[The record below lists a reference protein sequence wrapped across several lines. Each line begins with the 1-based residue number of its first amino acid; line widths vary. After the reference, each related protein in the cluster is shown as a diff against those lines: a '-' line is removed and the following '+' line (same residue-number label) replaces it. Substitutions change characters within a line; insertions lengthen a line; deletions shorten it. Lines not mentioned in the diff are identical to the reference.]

1 MFVSDRIVFVEL
13 QKTGCTHI
21 RNLLREIVGGEFVE
35 RHIQADPRLFV
46 DGRSFLGSVRD
57 PWDWYVS
64 LWAYSCDS
72 KGDFFDNVTTQGIR
86 LRKRGWR
93 LRPYALLVETLQSR
107 PNWHAAQWKRTFRD
121 INDPGAFRD
130 WLYMLNDQTYW
141 PDVGEGYWRCPLN
154 RFAGLLTYRYMKLFT
169 CRTGELDVLRRVRTP
184 EQLAAHED
192 SHSFIDHFIR
202 NEHLESDLL
211 GALQRMDIDVPADL
225 RARLVS
231 APRTNTSSKQ
241 HGTGYYYDAATEQ
254 LVGDRDRLIVD
265 KFGYVA
271 PSARQRSER
280 AAGSAERVSQRGPL
294 PTSCQ

>member
-21 RNLLREIVGGEFVE
+21 RNLLKEIVGGEFVE

-107 PNWHAAQWKRTFRD
+107 PNWHAGQWRRTFRD
-121 INDPGAFRD
+121 INDAGAFRE
-130 WLYMLNDQTYW
+130 WLYMLNDPAYW
-141 PDVGEGYWRCPLN
+141 ADVGEGYWRCPLN

-169 CRTGELDVLRRVRTP
+169 CKAGELDLLRAVRTP
-184 EQLAAHED
+184 EQLAAHEAT
-192 SHSFIDHFIR
+192 HSFIDHFIR
-202 NEHLESDLL
+202 NEYLESDLL
-211 GALQRMDIDVPADL
+211 AALQRMQVDVPPNMQAK
-225 RARLVS
+225 LVS
-231 APRTNTSSKQ
+231 APRTNTSSKK
-241 HGTGYYYDAATEQ
+241 HGTSYYYDADTEK
-254 LVGDRDRLIVD
+254 LVGDREQLIID
-265 KFGYVA
+265 KFGYTA
-271 PSARQRSER
+271 PSAR
-280 AAGSAERVSQRGPL
+280 
-294 PTSCQ
+294 